1 MRSRLGAN
9 SRLGAKPTGM
19 RSRLGAN
26 SRLGAKN
33 AVPSWCE
40 LAWSRL
46 GANSAE
52 ISEIAVD
59 REIFHVLGLLG
70 LRRILPLWEK
80 CFYSFTKPLLLKY
93 VVHIVHSW
101 YNLVQCYS

>member
-1 MRSRLGAN
+1 MRPRSRPRN
-9 SRLGAKPTGM
+9 RWSNYI
-19 RSRLGAN
+19 SD
-26 SRLGAKN
+26 
-33 AVPSWCE
+33 
-40 LAWSRL
+40 LAWSCL
-46 GANSAE
+46 GVEQAELVSRNFRTSQQKFQNESAE

-59 REIFHVLGLLG
+59 REIFRVLGLLG